1 MGESGLTTGAGRRTS
16 RWTVRRAVTVLAV
29 MAAALPFAF
38 FQLKGLKLDNRI
50 ETWLPAD
57 DPDAM
62 VLDWFRERFEDRPGV
77 LISWN
82 GSSLNDPR
90 MEAFARELAGPPND
104 QGVRTQQIPGIGDVR
119 TPHDLIRVMLQNNV
133 DRDTAVSELMG
144 VVVGAGPLK
153 VRLTAAGKLRQ
164 DDLVEEIRRR
174 ARQEIGIEVI
184 FLPPASEQQSLSAEP
199 EPVEEEFQE
208 DEFSGPGA
216 DDPYPLPPPH
226 DFQMRWAGMT
236 PISPATDQMMA
247 LCRQLAGQG
256 GEKPVEDCFFAP
268 GAPAAVMVTMNET
281 EDEKVDHTL
290 DEIRKA
296 AQRVGIPE
304 TDLHMGG
311 SPYGRSELNREAK
324 GASWNPKYPLW
335 KFYKRSPVLT
345 SAFVGIGMAFLVLQ
359 SARLATLVLLTDLF
373 VAIITV
379 ALLPAT
385 GHSLNMVLVVLPNLI
400 IVLTSSGA
408 IHIANYWKHAAAER
422 TEGAVSRA
430 VKIGLQPCV
439 LASITTAI
447 GLTSLLTSVL
457 RPVREFGMFAAVGS
471 LISLGAILIGFPSML
486 RLWRGKLPSVEA
498 SERLNW
504 QRLGAWLSRH
514 STAVISGSLALLAF
528 GVFGL
533 QWFHTETKVIRYFL
547 PGARIVRDYEFLEEN
562 LAGIAPVEVIVS
574 FDVGSRET
582 TSDEFPDEDADE
594 EAVVGDGGFDDDAIA
609 KADDSVSARS
619 GPQLTSVERMELVR
633 KIKKLVA
640 AYPEVSGTLALS
652 DFRPPLEVPPP
663 DASFLVKARFRR
675 TVSGMDDFLRQAQEE
690 GHQGLVS
697 VAPVRMKTL
706 AGGRPVD
713 IPEGAEL
720 WRIRAQVALMTDL
733 DYSELTADLDRIV
746 SDALSG
752 TPGTTHVVT
761 GMIPLFLRTQNAVV
775 ESLVESFGLAFVV
788 IAVVMMILLRHPLA
802 GLITMLPNLLPVVFV
817 FGMISLAGVPVDI
830 GTMITASVA
839 LGIAVDDT
847 LHQLTWFRNGLRQGL
862 SRQQAISLGLSH
874 CGPAMSQT
882 SAAIGFGLLMLFTA
896 DLLLISR
903 FGWLMASLI
912 GAALLADLLFVPA
925 LLAGPLGT
933 LIERRLPRS
942 APEDDET
949 VLPEK
954 AEAAA
959 L

>member
-1 MGESGLTTGAGRRTS
+1 MGESGSTTGAGRRTS
-16 RWTVRRAVTVLAV
+16 RWTVRRAVMVLAV
-29 MAAALPFAF
+29 MAAALPVAF
-38 FQLKGLKLDNRI
+38 YQFKGLKLDNRV

-62 VLDWFRERFEDRPGV
+62 VLDWFRERFENRAGV
-77 LISWN
+77 LISWS

-90 MEAFARELAGPPND
+90 VEAFARELAGPPNA
-104 QGVRTQQIPGIGDVR
+104 QGLRTQQIAGIGDVR
-119 TPHDLIRVMLQNNV
+119 TPHDLIRVMLDNNV
-133 DRDTAVSELMG
+133 DRETAVSQLVG

-174 ARQEIGIEVI
+174 AKQEIGIEVI
-184 FLPPASEQQSLSAEP
+184 FLPPESEQQSVSADP
-199 EPVEEEFQE
+199 EPAEESFQE
-208 DEFSGPGA
+208 DEFSGPGP
-216 DDPYPLPPPH
+216 DDPYPLPPAH

-236 PISPATDQMMA
+236 AISTATDQMRA

-256 GEKPVEDCFFAP
+256 GEKQIEECFFAP
-268 GAPAAVMVTMNET
+268 GAPAAVMVTMSET
-281 EDEKVDHTL
+281 EDEKVDQVL
-290 DEIRKA
+290 AEIRAA
-296 AQRVGIPE
+296 AQGVGIPE
-304 TDLHMGG
+304 ADLHMGG

-324 GASWNPKYPLW
+324 GATWNPAYPLW

-373 VAIITV
+373 VAIITT

-385 GHSLNMVLVVLPNLI
+385 GHAMNMVLVVLPNLI

-422 TEGAVSRA
+422 EEGAVSRA
-430 VKIGLQPCV
+430 VKIGLQPCM

-457 RPVREFGMFAAVGS
+457 RPVREFGMFAAAGS

-486 RLWRGKLPSVEA
+486 RLWRGELPSVEA
-498 SERLNW
+498 AERLNW

-547 PGARIVRDYEFLEEN
+547 PESRIVHDYEFLEEN

-582 TSDEFPDEDADE
+582 TDDEERDEFLNEDTDA
-594 EAVVGDGGFDDDAIA
+594 EAIGGDGDATA
-609 KADDSVSARS
+609 EADGAGGE
-619 GPQLTSVERMELVR
+619 GPAPRLTSVERMELVR
-633 KIKKLVA
+633 KIKQHVA

-652 DFRPPLEVPPP
+652 DFRPPLEVPPE

-675 TVSGMDDFLRQAQEE
+675 TVSGMDEFLQEAQEE

-697 VAPVRMKTL
+697 VAPARMQTS

-720 WRIRAQVALMTDL
+720 WRVRAQVALMTDL
-733 DYSELTADLDRIV
+733 DYSVLTADLDRIV
-746 SDALSG
+746 SDALSD

-775 ESLVESFGLAFVV
+775 ESLVESFGLAFAV
-788 IAVVMMILLRHPLA
+788 IAIVMMILLRHPVA
-802 GLITMLPNLLPVVFV
+802 GLLTMLPNLLPVVFV

-882 SAAIGFGLLMLFTA
+882 SAAIGFGLLMLSSA

-925 LLAGPLGT
+925 LLAGPLGS
-933 LIERRLPRS
+933 LIERHLPRS
-942 APEDDET
+942 APQDDEPI
-949 VLPEK
+949 LPEK